1 MVSQIPERKAANTP
15 KYTEKFTGSVNT
27 PEVYGTKHVIDSD
40 DSQQNETPTDVQDI
54 HF

>member
-1 MVSQIPERKAANTP
+1 MKAPNSTNYPEKL
-15 KYTEKFTGSVNT
+15 TGSAQV

-40 DSQQNETPTDVQDI
+40 DSQHNETPTDVQDI